1 MKRHHLALR
10 GLAHYWR
17 TNLAVVLG
25 VATAVAVLT
34 GALVVGESVRA
45 SLRALVTD
53 RLGRTDHAV
62 VAATFF
68 REALSEDIGADP
80 AAAARFSSF
89 VPLLVAQGFVTA
101 QDGGQRVGGVAVYGV
116 DDRFW
121 RFHQMEGVT
130 GPSDRDAFLSPA
142 LAAEL
147 AVSDGATLVDPVA
160 AAVGDS
166 DRVAARAQGRPGP
179 HACASPCAGC
189 CRARP
194 SASSRCGRSKAR
206 CAPSSC
212 RWPGCSRT
220 WRFRGG

>member
-10 GLAHYWR
+10 GLVHYWR

-34 GALVVGESVRA
+34 GALIVGESVRA

-62 VAATFF
+62 VASTFF
-68 REALSEDIGADP
+68 RESLSEDIAADR
-80 AAAARFSSF
+80 AASARFSSF
-89 VPLLVAQGFVTA
+89 VPLMVAQGFVTA

-121 RFHQMEGVT
+121 RFHQMEAVR

-147 AVSDGATLVDPVA
+147 GVGDGATLLI
-160 AAVGDS
+160 
-166 DRVAARAQGRPGP
+166 RLQ
-179 HACASPCAGC
+179 
-189 CRARP
+189 RP
-194 SASSRCGRSKAR
+194 SAICTGRPIRALLV
-206 CAPSSC
+206 
-212 RWPGCSRT
+212 
-220 WRFRGG
+220 